1 MAVED
6 AAVLGNLLS
15 RLTHLSHLNPLLR
28 GYESLRHPRTSA
40 TQASSRLNQKIFHL
54 PDGAEQERR
63 DNEMRAAMLA
73 ERERV
78 AARERRMKELGLN
91 TGLNESAKTK
101 GERAEEAAELF
112 EGNSNQWADRAKNV
126 EQFSYDAD
134 VEAERWWHERGER
147 LCAQA
152 LKNAEGDKVAVRL

>member
-15 RLTHLSHLNPLLR
+15 RITHLTQLTTLLR
-28 GYESLRHPRTSA
+28 GYESLRHPRASA

-54 PDGAEQERR
+54 PDGPAQERR
-63 DNEMRAAMLA
+63 DKEMRAAMQA
-73 ERERV
+73 ERARVAKREERERRKGANGNSYV
-78 AARERRMKELGLN
+78 G
-91 TGLNESAKTK
+91 ES
-101 GERAEEAAELF
+101 AEEAAELF
-112 EGNSNQWADRAKNV
+112 EGNSNQWADRTKNV

-134 VEAERWWHERGER
+134 AEAERWWVERGER
-147 LCAQA
+147 LCTQA